1 MKNFLYGTTALIA
14 VGLVAGGAAAQQAAP
29 AKAAAEPLKLSITG
43 NWQMFAGFGKQ
54 SEAYNSSF
62 GGAGVASQTGA
73 GKRNHGIQREGEIHF
88 TGQTTLAN
96 GTKVGLRVELEAQG
110 FADAGAASTAAFDGT
125 AQSRN
130 TANQAGT
137 NRNSNQIDESFGWF
151 DANWGRLEFGATWG
165 AGLKMW
171 YGGYNP
177 LPGFGNL
184 QNNGFVQYPSA
195 APESTTTPVNTF
207 NVMSGKNDK
216 VSLYT
221 PRVYGLQF
229 GMSYTPEGGQD
240 GRQGAESGTTYGFQY
255 RDTTGQQSQ
264 IMEYGL
270 NYVNK
275 FGAVDLALFGS
286 YAQAKLERGISTGA
300 STDILLSNDDR
311 QSWSLGANVKAFG
324 VDVGGSYK
332 FDNRGLK
339 NPTRDRNQW
348 EVGVGYTMG
357 PLSFGVEYLESRA
370 DDLNVTTAS
379 STNHTKHTDKLTMWQ
394 IGGTYNLGPGIDL
407 IGGVQ
412 LVETKNGCSTSGT
425 GTTGAGGCALAT
437 ATASSADVIRI
448 QNQQATTVVF
458 GTRLRF

>member
-54 SEAYNSSF
+54 SEAFNSSF
-62 GGAGVASQTGA
+62 GGAGSASQTGA

-96 GTKVGLRVELEAQG
+96 GTKVGLKVELEAQG
-110 FADAGAASTAAFDGT
+110 VADNSSSFDGT

-130 TANQAGT
+130 TANQAAPTTG
-137 NRNSNQIDESFGWF
+137 RNSSQIDESVGWF
-151 DANWGRLEFGATWG
+151 DASWGRLEFGATWG
-165 AGLKMW
+165 PGLKMQ

-177 LPGFGNL
+177 IPNFGNL

-195 APESTTTPVNTF
+195 APESATTPVNTY
-207 NVMSGKNDK
+207 NVISGKNDK
-216 VSLYT
+216 VALYT

-229 GMSYTPEGGQD
+229 GMSYTPEGGTD
-240 GRQGAESGTTYGFQY
+240 GRQGGESGSTYGFQY

-275 FGAVDLALFGS
+275 FGGVDLALFAS
-286 YAQAKLERGISTGA
+286 LATAKLERGISTGT
-300 STDILLSNDDR
+300 STDTLLSNDDR
-311 QSWSLGANVKAFG
+311 QSWALGANVKMFG
-324 VDVGGSYK
+324 VEAGGSFK
-332 FDNRGLK
+332 HDNRGLK
-339 NPTRDRNQW
+339 NPTRDRDQW

-357 PLSFGVEYLESRA
+357 PARFGVQYLESKA
-370 DDLNVTTAS
+370 DDLNVTTAA
-379 STNHTKHTDKLTMWQ
+379 STNHTKHTDKLSMWQ

-412 LVETKNGCSTSGT
+412 LVDVSNGCKTSGT

-437 ATASSADVIRI
+437 ATASSQNVIDVT
-448 QNQQATTVVF
+448 NQKATTVVF